1 MHVASC
7 AYPRD
12 AHYDSS
18 QGKWISDASQDW
30 TSKASEGTVV
40 DVYEDCIDIRA
51 ISFKSSWR
59 DGTGDGD
66 NYITRYQPAG
76 IYRIPVSAETTATSK
91 NTRIVFSDG
100 SEITIEHPD
109 TGEALDNNL
118 LIRKGLK
125 VNAYNWAKYPKEVFI
140 GANVTSIGH
149 SVFYSCHELTSV
161 TIQDGVTSIEDQAF
175 IFCDGITSL
184 TIPNSVTSIGNDA
197 FSSCSGLSSVMIPNS
212 VRTIGNCAF

>member
-18 QGKWISDASQDW
+18 QSKWVSDASQDW
-30 TSKASEGTVV
+30 TNKASEGTVV

-91 NTRIVFSDG
+91 NTRIVFLDG
-100 SEITIEHPD
+100 SETTIEHPD
-109 TGEALDNNL
+109 TGEVLDSNFF
-118 LIRKGLK
+118 ISKGLK
-125 VNAYNWAKYPKEVFI
+125 VSDYAWTKAPKEVYI
-140 GANVTSIGH
+140 GTNVTSIGMYA
-149 SVFYSCHELTSV
+149 FYDCSNLTSV
-161 TIQDGVTSIEDQAF
+161 
-175 IFCDGITSL
+175 
-184 TIPNSVTSIGNDA
+184 TIPNSVTSILGEA
-197 FSSCSGLSSVMIPNS
+197 FYNCRSLTSVTIPNS
-212 VRTIGNCAF
+212 VRTIGSCAF